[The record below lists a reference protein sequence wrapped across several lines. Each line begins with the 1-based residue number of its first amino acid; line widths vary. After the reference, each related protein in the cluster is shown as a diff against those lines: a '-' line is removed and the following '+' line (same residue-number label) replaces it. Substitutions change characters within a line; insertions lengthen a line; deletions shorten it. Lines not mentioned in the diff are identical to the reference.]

1 MEIIYVVIVAIAAII
16 IGFFIGNYISQI
28 KNKSALS
35 VMESDFKNAE
45 TRKNELQEQFS
56 KLESEKHIIQKERD
70 QLNIQLA
77 SLKSNFENLTE
88 ELKKE
93 KTRFANF
100 EKDFNEKFENL
111 AHKIM
116 VEKTEKFTQTNQ
128 QNIENILKPLNEK
141 IKAFEERVGKTNED
155 FIRGHAQLGKQLEM
169 LNEQNVKISEEANN
183 LTRALKGESKT
194 QGNWGEL
201 ILERVLERS
210 NLVKDREYF
219 VQQTFED
226 EDGKKQIPDVVIHL
240 PNGKMMIID
249 SKVSLRAYERY
260 VNEEDEH
267 LRKNHLK
274 DHIRALNDHI
284 NSLSAKKYE
293 ELLKD
298 QSPDFVLMFVPV
310 EPALYLAQ
318 NEDSSFFFTAF
329 QKNILLVSPTTLLST
344 LRTIDA
350 LWTNEKQHQNAMD
363 IAKHAASLYQK
374 FRNLIEELD
383 AVGTRIDSSKKAYDS
398 AMKKLTGNQNL
409 IKDIVKLEELGV
421 ATKTRISEKWRTGI
435 EENPELPESTIS

>member
-1 MEIIYVVIVAIAAII
+1 MEIIYVIIALAAIV
-16 IGFFIGNYISQI
+16 IGFLIGIYVSGI
-28 KNKSALS
+28 KKKSALT
-35 VMESDFKNAE
+35 VLESDLKNLENSRKELFDRHSKIE
-45 TRKNELQEQFS
+45 TEKNEIQE
-56 KLESEKHIIQKERD
+56 ERD
-70 QLNIQLA
+70 QLNIRLA
-77 SLKSNFENLTE
+77 ALKSDYDHLTSDLE
-88 ELKKE
+88 KE
-93 KTRFANF
+93 RTRFTNF

-116 VEKTEKFTQTNQ
+116 VEKTEKFTQANQ

-141 IKAFEERVGKTNED
+141 IKAFEEKVGKTNED

-219 VQQTFED
+219 VQQVFQD

-240 PNGKMMIID
+240 PNGKKMIID

-260 VNEEDEH
+260 TNEEDAS

-274 DHIRALNDHI
+274 EHIRALNEHI
-284 NSLSAKKYE
+284 NSLSSKKYE
-293 ELLKD
+293 DLLKD
-298 QSPDFVLMFVPV
+298 QAPDFVLMFVAI

-318 NEDSSFFFTAF
+318 NEDTSFFYTAF

-350 LWTNEKQHQNAMD
+350 LWTNEKQHQNAME
-363 IAKHAASLYQK
+363 IAKHASSLYHK
-374 FRNLIEELD
+374 FQNLIEELD
-383 AVGTRIDSSKKAYDS
+383 VVGSRIDASQKAYHS

-409 IKDIVKLEELGV
+409 VKDIVKLEELGI
-421 ATKTRISEKWRTGI
+421 ATKERIAEKWRKDFDDDDT
-435 EENPELPESTIS
+435 ELPEAKIL